1 MNSKSNPS
9 TMQVSPL
16 SFDRVSKF
24 YNSHAAL
31 SLVSFQMPER
41 GIVGLVG
48 RNGAGKTTL
57 LNIAAGLVI
66 PASGEALTLG
76 EPAPELSEK
85 ALARMGVVPHKPQ
98 FMEAL
103 SAEEYLRI
111 IANFYPTWDWER
123 VGRLYDALELAPQ
136 KYIASYSEG
145 QRQKLAIVAAVGH
158 HPSLLLMDEP
168 MSNLDPI
175 ARSETI
181 RMLWQVI
188 EEDEALVVFSS
199 HILADVEKVADWVTC
214 LDKGQVQAHQSLDDL
229 RESFVQWTLHD
240 PERKLS
246 ESELVAEKGVLDC
259 KREAGVLR
267 VTFRAGAVDASSS
280 LWQSLPPPFDQRCLT
295 LDEIFPILCPPQ
307 SGKSGKDKIL
317 AR

>member
-1 MNSKSNPS
+1 MNP
-9 TMQVSPL
+9 SPL
-16 SFDRVSKF
+16 SFDRVLKN
-24 YNSHAAL
+24 YDGTRAIDHI
-31 SLVSFQMPER
+31 SFAMPER

-66 PASGEALTLG
+66 PNSGEALTLG
-76 EPAPELSEK
+76 EPAPKLSEK
-85 ALARMGVVPHKPQ
+85 ALAKLGVVPHKPQ

-111 IANFYPTWDWER
+111 IANFYPTWDWDR
-123 VGRLYDALELAPQ
+123 VRHLYDALELEPA
-136 KYIASYSEG
+136 KRIATYSEG

-199 HILADVEKVADWVTC
+199 HILTDVEKVTDWVTC
-214 LDKGQVQAHQSLDDL
+214 LDGGLLRAHMSLDDL
-229 RESFVQWTLHD
+229 RESFVQWTVRD
-240 PERKLS
+240 PE
-246 ESELVAEKGVLDC
+246 G
-259 KREAGVLR
+259 
-267 VTFRAGAVDASSS
+267 
-280 LWQSLPPPFDQRCLT
+280 SLPMLPSGASRASLPASARRESCASRWTPPALNPSQR
-295 LDEIFPILCPPQ
+295 
-307 SGKSGKDKIL
+307 SGK
-317 AR
+317 